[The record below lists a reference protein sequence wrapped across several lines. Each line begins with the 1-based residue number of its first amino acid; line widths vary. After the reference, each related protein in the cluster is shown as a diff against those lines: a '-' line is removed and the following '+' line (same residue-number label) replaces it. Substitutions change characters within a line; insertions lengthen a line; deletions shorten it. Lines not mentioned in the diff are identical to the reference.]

1 VPILD
6 IEIVVRPNEA
16 LDRNLASDL
25 ADRTGEI
32 FGSPPGHT
40 WVKVRTIAKADYAEN
55 SESTLEDVYPV
66 FASVLKAEL
75 PDPDALAGEVAG
87 LTTAISQVCRRP
99 EGNVHILYLPA
110 GAGRV
115 AFGGRITP
123 T

>member
-6 IEIVVRPNEA
+6 IEIVLRPEEI
-16 LDRNLASDL
+16 LDRNLAGDL
-25 ADRTGEI
+25 ADSAGEI

-40 WVKVRTIAKADYAEN
+40 WVKVRTIPRADYAEN
-55 SESTLEDVYPV
+55 SESALEDVSPV

-75 PDPDALAGEVAG
+75 PDPDAMAGEVAS
-87 LTTAISQVCRRP
+87 LTTAIARVCRRP

-115 AFGGRITP
+115 AFGGRIIP